1 MKALKSAPMSKVDSS
16 DKLQELAETILEK
29 TKNDDEK
36 KLEDESVD
44 PIEVKLLNF
53 LLIVTR
59 CPNLK
64 IFEN

>member
-1 MKALKSAPMSKVDSS
+1 MSKVDSS

-53 LLIVTR
+53 LLIVT
-59 CPNLK
+59 
-64 IFEN
+64 